1 MKLFHSKAAILVLT
15 GLALAIF
22 GVNIGRSFADGYA
35 DKIDPAVLDLYLE
48 NEYANYLV
56 IMKAEADIETNARYF
71 GDEALEITA
80 RESVIEELKTTSE
93 ESQAS
98 LIDFLEE
105 QKLSG
110 AVINYETFY
119 IVNMIE
125 VTGDK
130 ESVEKI
136 ASYKEVKSII
146 PNFEITIPEPESLEP
161 EFPGESNQNL
171 RSYSIELHEDN
182 YENLTSIKV
191 PEVWD
196 LGVKGKGVVVAV
208 IDTGV
213 NPDHPALSDKWVGLD
228 PEYIN
233 AGWNDVSTEASQS
246 PMDRNG
252 HGTHIAGTIMGAQ
265 ADGTYK
271 VGVAPEARWMG
282 IKFFNE
288 NNSGSATIAVKAA
301 EWIMAPPDKNGVP
314 DASLAPDIVNSSWGH
329 SDSNYHDIHE
339 EYIKA
344 WRAAGILPIF
354 SVGNAD
360 STLPNGPGS
369 VVSPGSYPNVFT
381 VGAVNNAGEWCDFSL
396 QGPGYNGVVKP
407 DIMAPGYRI
416 LSSYKS
422 SYAYASG
429 TSMAAPHIAGVAAL
443 IKSAKPELTNDQIEE
458 VLRSTADPITTSE
471 FSSVPNNRYGYGR
484 VNALAAVLKVLE
496 NPTPS
501 PTASTTT
508 AAPSETAPTGTVTAT
523 SATVT
528 ATSATQQSQQ
538 PTPSPTQGANPS
550 PTFTA
555 TTAATS
561 EYVGEILHPIPEAYG
576 ATNVIYTDF
585 DINVPPKPPTRIVMN
600 FSPVTSPPTQVVINE
615 VGSGENEVLAAD
627 ISFANQE
634 PETTPAIT
642 FAATNEIRFEAP
654 ETANKIPIAA
664 PAEISLEIPN
674 ENPTENPVNN
684 PVENENS
691 SGDIGLNESDEIE
704 IILDPSDIPS
714 GSTGS
719 SDNKNNPSTSDNN
732 KADPKLAIAAIFI
745 LLAGII
751 IKKRIFSC
759 RDN

>member
-22 GVNIGRSFADGYA
+22 GVNIGRSFADAGL
-35 DKIDPAVLDLYLE
+35 DKIDPAVMDLYVE
-48 NEYANYLV
+48 NDYANYLV
-56 IMKAEADIETNARYF
+56 IMNAEADIEPNAQFF
-71 GDEALEITA
+71 GDEETERAT
-80 RESVIEELKTTSE
+80 RESVIQELKTTAV
-93 ESQAS
+93 ESQIS

-105 QKLSG
+105 QKLYG
-110 AVINYETFY
+110 AVQNYETFY

-125 VTGDK
+125 VTSDK
-130 ESVEKI
+130 ETAEKI
-136 ASYKEVKSII
+136 SSYKEVKSII
-146 PNFEITIPEPESLEP
+146 PNFEITIPEPETLETP
-161 EFPGESNQNL
+161 EQNL

-191 PEVWD
+191 PEAWD

-213 NPDHPALSDKWVGLD
+213 NPDHPALKDKWVGLD

-233 AGWNDVSTEASQS
+233 AGWNDVSTEASKS

-265 ADGTYK
+265 ADGTYQ

-314 DASLAPDIVNSSWGH
+314 NASLAPDIVNSSWGH

-344 WRAAGILPIF
+344 WRAAGILPVF

-396 QGPGYNGVVKP
+396 QGPGYEGVVKP

-416 LSSYKS
+416 LSSYKT
-422 SYAYASG
+422 SYAFASG

-443 IKSAKPELTNDQIEE
+443 IKSAKPDLTNTQIEE
-458 VLRSTADPITTSE
+458 ILRSTADAITTAD
-471 FSSVPNNRYGYGR
+471 FPNVPNNRYGYGR
-484 VNALAAVLKVLE
+484 VNALAAVQKALE
-496 NPTPS
+496 GGTP
-501 PTASTTT
+501 PTA
-508 AAPSETAPTGTVTAT
+508 TAT
-523 SATVT
+523 SPSSSS
-528 ATSATQQSQQ
+528 SATTSSSATAQPTSSASQPTTGVSQSQS
-538 PTPSPTQGANPS
+538 PPPPTQGANPS
-550 PTFTA
+550 PTVT
-555 TTAATS
+555 ATS
-561 EYVGEILHPIPEAYG
+561 EYNALHPIPEVRDAYG

-585 DINVPPKPPTRIVMN
+585 DVNVPPKTPTARIMMN
-600 FSPVTSPPTQVVINE
+600 YSPVTPPPSQVIINE
-615 VGSGENEVLAAD
+615 VEPGGNEVLAA
-627 ISFANQE
+627 
-634 PETTPAIT
+634 ETEAVAEAPAPAIT
-642 FAATNEIRFEAP
+642 IVNQEAKIETKIETKIEAP
-654 ETANKIPIAA
+654 IVPVSAPVEIPIEN
-664 PAEISLEIPN
+664 PAEIITETQNDVS
-674 ENPTENPVNN
+674 EN
-684 PVENENS
+684 
-691 SGDIGLNESDEIE
+691 ILLNESDEIE
-704 IILDPSDIPS
+704 IILDPSDVPA

-719 SDNKNNPSTSDNN
+719 GDNKNNPSTSDT
-732 KADPKLAIAAIFI
+732 KLYTKLSIAAIFI
-745 LLAGII
+745 LAAGII
-751 IKKRIFSC
+751 IKKKVFR
-759 RDN
+759 